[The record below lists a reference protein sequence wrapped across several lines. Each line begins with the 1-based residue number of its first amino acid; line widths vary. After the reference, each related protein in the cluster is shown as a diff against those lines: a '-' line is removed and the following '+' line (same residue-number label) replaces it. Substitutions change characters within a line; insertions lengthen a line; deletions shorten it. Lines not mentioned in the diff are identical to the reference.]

1 MSLQGINPNLAA
13 PPDASQASFE
23 LADIVAILRAQAGLI
38 LRITV
43 LTVAVAVVVVSL
55 MPTRYGSSA
64 TVMLDPR
71 KNAVADLSAVLAALP
86 TDPASLQNQIQ
97 VLQSRDLAAEVIA
110 KLKLYD
116 DPEFNGTMQQSVGS
130 VLLSAMNPKHWI
142 AGDPPP
148 PDPAVERDAII
159 DAFLS
164 HLSAESL
171 GLSTT
176 ITVSFTSRDRDKAA
190 LIANTVAETYVAD
203 LVGTK
208 VNASEATSAWLTER
222 IRELGAQVQAQ
233 EAAALTY
240 RAQHNLDSSAGGT
253 LLIEQQ
259 LGGINGQII
268 LARADLSAK
277 QAVLN
282 QVQTLLKSGRP
293 ADISQIIA
301 SPLIIQLRGQQA
313 ELLRQQAALAIPY
326 GPKHPKRLAIDSQLK
341 DLDLKIGEEA
351 DRVASA
357 LGNDVAVARAQLGS
371 LQGSLS
377 STQHQASGQDMTAVK
392 LKALEAEAASSRTL
406 YESFLGRLRNIQDQ
420 DELQTPDAHVISHA
434 AVGAGATSPP
444 RLLIVAASLPAG
456 LLLGCIAAL
465 LAFRFSSVRRTP
477 PRAVPRPSPQP
488 RPVPRPAGPP
498 ILAEIPGALMQGA
511 ADHVVDWPASPFAR
525 AVTALLARVAPP
537 RNSGSGRIV
546 AVTASAFDATGMT
559 VALALARAAAGAGL
573 RTILVDGHVMQPAL
587 VRLTQV
593 RPDGGLMEVLGGT
606 TTINRALTRDPK
618 STALLLG
625 TLRAPRDPA
634 AALASPRMSE
644 LFAHL
649 RLIADLVIVAAPP
662 VRNSREAPT
671 FARLSDAVV
680 MVTRPEEGPGPH
692 VGQALATLAEW
703 RSPPVGM
710 VLVR

>member
-434 AVGAGATSPP
+434 AVGAGASSPP
-444 RLLIVAASLPAG
+444 RMLIVVASLPAG
-456 LLLGCIAAL
+456 LLLGCLAAL

-477 PRAVPRPSPQP
+477 PRAVPRPSP
-488 RPVPRPAGPP
+488 RPAPRPAGPP

-525 AVTALLARVAPP
+525 AVTALLARIAPP

-559 VALALARAAAGAGL
+559 VALALTRAAAGAGL

-625 TLRAPRDPA
+625 TLSAPRDPA

-692 VGQALATLAEW
+692 VGQALATLAQW